1 MRSGRRA
8 HALPCGM
15 IHPLPVEATRYP
27 VRMRW
32 FLGAVWMLILAKC
45 SLVWWAIIH
54 WNVPFHPAWIV
65 LPTLLFA
72 ALATVLWIAPH
83 AD

>member
-1 MRSGRRA
+1 MMPA
-8 HALPCGM
+8 VFCGM
-15 IHPLPVEATRYP
+15 IHPFHVDATRYP

-32 FLGAVWMLILAKC
+32 FLGVAWIVILAKC
-45 SLVWWAIIH
+45 VLVWWAMNH
-54 WNVPFHPAWIV
+54 WHVPIHPAWVIG
-65 LPTLLFA
+65 PTLMLA

>member
-1 MRSGRRA
+1 MRSRN
-8 HALPCGM
+8 ALGALHCGM
-15 IHPLPVEATRYP
+15 IHPFHVDATRYP

-32 FLGAVWMLILAKC
+32 FLGVAWVVILAKC
-45 SLVWWAIIH
+45 VLVWWAMNH
-54 WNVPFHPAWIV
+54 WHVPIHPAWVIG
-65 LPTLLFA
+65 PTLMLA